1 MKNKLIIIAML
12 FCVLLTLS
20 AVSASDI
27 ANDDNAVQVSSEDN
41 IELSTVETVN
51 EDTNVVEDVVGE
63 TIDPQ
68 ATEIEETL
76 KATNDNEEKIGE
88 DGGQYNTTDVNNYA
102 ELSGL
107 FASGKMGRTSQNLT
121 VNLLGDEEYTVTKE
135 ITIQTVNTDKLR
147 NLIIN
152 GNGRVINGNDAYRFI
167 RVGTYKGGVNLTI
180 NNLTIKNCYKSASG
194 GAIYMTMLGH
204 SNLTINNVNFEN
216 NRAGEDGGAIDFYG
230 VSLTITNSNF
240 TSNYGGYQGGAVYA
254 NLDDDGFLNVDN
266 CIFTNNHANSNDEN
280 DGDGGAIRYQD
291 GQGTIS
297 NCKFSG
303 NTAMTGGAIYA
314 YDQDLTDE
322 NVCKLNIINCD
333 FTQNTASG
341 EEGGA
346 IYNKAQVEVTNS
358 NFTSN
363 SATNGSDIYSD
374 KNTVLKIE
382 NCNIDEDNLFTDEG
396 CVLRNFNVIVPDVI
410 AKDSPVTIT
419 VTESGGFLGTVK
431 VLLGTEEV
439 SIPFMNGGGSA
450 TVTPNL
456 AVGKYNATL
465 VYKESEEAAET
476 SVVIK
481 EFTVK
486 VDSIKYN
493 ILNNISGNVAI
504 EILVYDD
511 AGEEVTGTEL
521 VTLKIGE
528 NTIGTVKPFRVYKN
542 TELAP
547 GNYTITAIFSENS
560 KNISLTVEADPF
572 AALNE
577 TQEALNIANE
587 KVGNLTAKLDEL
599 NQTLNQTQE
608 DLNIANEKVGNLTSK
623 VDELN
628 QTLNQTQ
635 EDLNTAN
642 EKVGNLTTQ
651 IDAIADQITALNDAL
666 NQTQEALKNTTA
678 QVNSLSSQAEEL
690 KANNTN
696 LQNSLNT
703 AKAENTKLTK
713 KAAQTAT
720 LKKVKSAKKLKKTA
734 KKYKITATLSKKLKG
749 KKISFIFNGKV
760 YTKKTNAKGIAK
772 LTIKKSVIKKLKTGK
787 FVYYV
792 SYGEKVLKKS
802 IKVKK

>member
-41 IELSTVETVN
+41 MELSTAETVN

-76 KATNDNEEKIGE
+76 NANNDNGEKIGAE
-88 DGGQYNTTDVNNYA
+88 PTQVTVNNYTA
-102 ELSGL
+102 LAAL
-107 FASGKMGRTSQNLT
+107 FDKGKLGRTTQNLT
-121 VNLLGDEEYTVTKE
+121 INLDGDEEYIATK
-135 ITIQTVNTDKLR
+135 TISVRSTSDSLR
-147 NLIIN
+147 NLVIN
-152 GNGRVINGNDAYRFI
+152 GNGRVINGDNSYRFI
-167 RVGTYKGGVNLTI
+167 RAANYAVNITI
-180 NNLTIKNCYKSASG
+180 NNLTIKNCHPSGDG
-194 GAIYMTMLGH
+194 GAIYMGI
-204 SNLTINNVNFEN
+204 SSNYNLTINNVRFEN
-216 NRAGEDGGAIDFYG
+216 NIAEATGGAITFYG
-230 VSLTITNSNF
+230 NSLTINNSTFTGNSAVDQGGAVYTQIYNNLVIDNCTFTNNHADDAGGAFYNRNANLGDESDCKLTITNSNF
-240 TSNYGGYQGGAVYA
+240 S
-254 NLDDDGFLNVDN
+254 
-266 CIFTNNHANSNDEN
+266 E
-280 DGDGGAIRYQD
+280 
-291 GQGTIS
+291 
-297 NCKFSG
+297 
-303 NTAMTGGAIYA
+303 NTA
-314 YDQDLTDE
+314 TD
-322 NVCKLNIINCD
+322 V
-333 FTQNTASG
+333 A
-341 EEGGA
+341 
-346 IYNKAQVEVTNS
+346 
-358 NFTSN
+358 
-363 SATNGSDIYSD
+363 DIYSFA
-374 KNTVLKIE
+374 KATLEIV
-382 NCNIDEDNLFTDEG
+382 NCNVNEDNIQIDGG

-547 GNYTITAIFSENS
+547 GNYTITAIFGENS